1 MTACLGFLLL
11 LLLHS
16 VLAQTQ
22 SEDADLLSFAT
33 VSRPGCSY
41 GIWHSSNSL
50 SLSQLPHV
58 RALKY
63 NVQYHNR
70 ERVHPGYWF
79 VSSYGQMDPEAPT
92 HRYAQFQVGPYIYD
106 GDGVCGLSQ
115 QPWR

>member
-1 MTACLGFLLL
+1 MALWHYGTPL
-11 LLLHS
+11 
-16 VLAQTQ
+16 
-22 SEDADLLSFAT
+22 T
-33 VSRPGCSY
+33 V
-41 GIWHSSNSL
+41 

-79 VSSYGQMDPEAPT
+79 VSPYGQMDPEAPT

-106 GDGVCGLSQ
+106 GDGVCCLSQ